1 MYRKKTF
8 TMKKLLVLVPVFL
21 FAACGGIDVNI
32 GSDANAG
39 GMAGAGSVSSSGS
52 GGSGGSN
59 CQCNDEVDGTRLNRL
74 AIIGEDGS
82 RMLTNVWRDNVLNT
96 DCTFQSLPNGETR
109 CMPEHVVQ
117 NYFLDSACTVPVFI
131 KSRCDMDSVV
141 CKVEYVDIDCVPTGH
156 FVRIDEFV
164 PDALCFGKN
173 VGFKM
178 FAIETANKL
187 NGVGNIYSRKKD
199 GSCDLA
205 NGLGGPFEYEHYSL
219 YQVGTSNDFVKAIA
233 GPGL

>member
-1 MYRKKTF
+1 
-8 TMKKLLVLVPVFL
+8 MKRFLVLVPVFL
-21 FAACGGIDVNI
+21 FAACGGIDVNL

-39 GMAGAGSVSSSGS
+39 GMAGAGSGGF
-52 GGSGGSN
+52 GGSGS
-59 CQCNDEVDGTRLNRL
+59 CQCNDEADGTRLNRL

-109 CMPEHVVQ
+109 CMPDHVVQ
-117 NYFLDSACTVPVFI
+117 NYFLNSTCTVPLFI
-131 KSRCDMDSVV
+131 KSRCDMNSSV
-141 CKVEYVDIDCVPTGH
+141 CKVEYVNIDCVPTDH
-156 FVRIDEFV
+156 FVRVDEFA
-164 PDALCFGKN
+164 PDASCFGKN

-178 FAIETANKL
+178 YAVETANKL

-199 GSCDLA
+199 GSCDLT
-205 NGLGGPFEYEHYSL
+205 NGLGGPYEYEYYSL
-219 YQVGTSNDFVKAIA
+219 YQVGVTSDFVKAIA